1 MTAEQSACGPQKEDP
16 ADYEQP
22 KKREALPRDLE
33 TGAEIFGK
41 HLSPEKQRALLIV
54 TLTACALP
62 MILGVR
68 MWDRIPEIV
77 ETGLIGPG
85 GQDDSLPR
93 WAVALLLPGLMCLLE
108 AVAQFML
115 LQYQKRMKIPP
126 AFNRLMGRWGFPTI
140 SLLFCSGAILETSGQ
155 GLSLNF
161 YTPCILGLVL
171 MLLGSHMF
179 DCTEDAKLALRF
191 SFTVNNPPLWKE
203 VHRFAGW
210 LWMLAGLVVAAG
222 AMVTSETTFFSALL
236 ALVVGLF
243 PSSPG
248 APPPPGQRINE
259 RGREP
264 WNLRKASGSTACTC
278 RRRSYAPLKNAT
290 LRCPPRSRQAAS
302 RL

>member
-1 MTAEQSACGPQKEDP
+1 MSNR
-16 ADYEQP
+16 

-33 TGAEIFGK
+33 IRGAEIFGK

-203 VHRFAGW
+203 VHRFAGT
-210 LWMLAGLVVAAG
+210 G
-222 AMVTSETTFFSALL
+222 
-236 ALVVGLF
+236 
-243 PSSPG
+243 SPG
-248 APPPPGQRINE
+248 SAHDLRAQPRRPGQRINE